1 MLEEFLFF
9 LKEEFKCEDL
19 PFREIEQLKKN
30 ETIDFCSEA
39 SKLPYLKEFD
49 FVFSLIRHGF
59 LKEVLLG
66 EGKFGL
72 YHRFPLGGHYGEQRN
87 TDYGFILKAL
97 YILMKNFVVRDKLN
111 EMNAYYKNI
120 DNSLAITGIT
130 NVIISSQETKNYGIM
145 TYLVIFLCDY
155 KWANTDKD
163 IIFDWRKVINHINK
177 NLMDKE
183 FYLKNEYSIN
193 LINSLN
199 LDTKFILKENL
210 I

>member
-1 MLEEFLFF
+1 
-9 LKEEFKCEDL
+9 
-19 PFREIEQLKKN
+19 
-30 ETIDFCSEA
+30 
-39 SKLPYLKEFD
+39 
-49 FVFSLIRHGF
+49 
-59 LKEVLLG
+59 
-66 EGKFGL
+66 
-72 YHRFPLGGHYGEQRN
+72 
-87 TDYGFILKAL
+87 
-97 YILMKNFVVRDKLN
+97 MKNFVVRDKLN